1 MHSIIF
7 LLVVTLLVIAGAAIL
22 APKLKVPAPL
32 ILVAAGIG
40 VGFLSV
46 TPDVKVDPQVIL
58 LGLLPPV
65 LYASATS
72 IPVMNL
78 RRNFTAINGL
88 SVVLV
93 VLSSLGLGALFVWL
107 IPGLTYPYGVALGA
121 ILSPTDAVATSIFK
135 GRGVPG
141 RVAVLLDGE
150 SLLND
155 ASALI
160 VLRTALVATSVGFSM
175 WDTLG
180 SFVLSIAVAVGVG
193 VAAARILLEVRC
205 RVEEEAINTV
215 LSFTAP
221 FLAAVP
227 AEMLHGSGLVAAVV
241 AGFVTAI
248 RAPRFLPPGHRLSD
262 AENWATL
269 EIVFEGLI
277 FLTMGL
283 TLSATLR
290 QMADEPD
297 GIRRGLIIAALA
309 LAATVILRA
318 GYVIPLLWRLGQ
330 HARRVTAGQSRF
342 DAMQNELMARG
353 HDASEPIPS
362 RWGLTDGDVLR
373 RLVVP
378 VRRYFAYMEY
388 LAREPLGRAEAA
400 LMIWAGMRGAVTVA
414 AAQLLPDETPHRPLL
429 IFIAFAVATM
439 SLLIQGGS
447 IGLLVRLLFPATPGA
462 AAQQFRQQEKAK
474 VRLFLDDIATRVPR
488 ETHMSDAD
496 HRLAVLRRQRLRLLD
511 ARDHGIF
518 DADALARALL
528 DVDVDEL
535 VIALREENG

>member
-32 ILVAAGIG
+32 LLVVAGIC
-40 VGFLSV
+40 VSFLRV
-46 TPDVKVDPQVIL
+46 APDVKVDPQLIL
-58 LGLLPPV
+58 LGLLPPI

-72 IPVMNL
+72 IPVINL
-78 RRNFTAINGL
+78 RRNFAAINGL
-88 SVVLV
+88 SIVLV
-93 VLSSLGLGALFVWL
+93 VLSSLALGALFVWL
-107 IPGLTYPYGVALGA
+107 IPGLSYAYGVALGA

-160 VLRTALVATSVGFSM
+160 VLRTAIVATSVGFSV
-175 WDTLG
+175 WDTIG
-180 SFVLSIAVAVGVG
+180 SFLLSIAVAVAVG
-193 VAAARILLEVRC
+193 VAAARLLLFIRC

-241 AGFVTAI
+241 AGFVTAF
-248 RAPRFLPPGHRLSD
+248 RAPRHLPPGHRLSD
-262 AENWATL
+262 AENWATI

-290 QMADEPD
+290 QLADEPN
-297 GIRRGLIIAALA
+297 GITRGLIIAALA
-309 LAATVILRA
+309 LLATIILRA
-318 GYVIPLLWRLGQ
+318 GYVVPLLWRLGQ
-330 HARRVTAGQSRF
+330 HARRVTAGQSRI
-342 DAMQNELMARG
+342 DAMQSELAARG
-353 HDASEPIPS
+353 HDAAEPRPS
-362 RWGLTDGDVLR
+362 RWGITDGDVLR

-378 VRRYFAYMEY
+378 VRRYFAYVEY
-388 LAREPLGRAEAA
+388 LAREPLGRAEAV

-414 AAQLLPDETPHRPLL
+414 AAQLLPPETPHRPLL
-429 IFIAFAVATM
+429 VFIAFSVAAM
-439 SLLIQGGS
+439 SLVIQGGS
-447 IGLLVRLLFPATPGA
+447 IGLLVRRLFPATPGA
-462 AAQQFRQQEKAK
+462 RAIQFREQEKAK
-474 VRLFLDDIATRVPR
+474 VRLFLEDVATRVPR
-488 ETHMSDAD
+488 EAHMTDGD
-496 HRLAVLRRQRLRLLD
+496 HRLAVLQRQRIRLLD

-528 DVDVDEL
+528 DVDIDQL
-535 VIALREENG
+535 VMELREENG